1 MATMSMESRVALPD
15 PFYSLVREHE
25 RLLHKVCHLYCH
37 SEEERRDLLQEIL
50 LQLWKS
56 LPAYEGRAK
65 PSTWVYRVA
74 INTAITFLRKS
85 ARTGRTDAAL
95 GSLPTASE
103 EAEFRRVENI
113 EILNRALATL
123 SAVERAAVL
132 LHFEEKSYQE
142 IGEILGISEKAVS
155 VKLVRITNKLRLWYQ
170 DVCEKGGG
178 HGTR

>member
-1 MATMSMESRVALPD
+1 MATMDMESRVALPD

-50 LQLWKS
+50 LQLWRS
-56 LPAYEGRAK
+56 LPTYEARAK
-65 PSTWVYRVA
+65 PTTWVYRVA

-85 ARTGRTDAAL
+85 ARAGRTDVPPN
-95 GSLPTASE
+95 SFPMASE
-103 EAEFRRVENI
+103 EAEFRRLENFQ
-113 EILNRALATL
+113 ILDRALATL
-123 SAVERAAVL
+123 STVERAAVL

-170 DVCEKGGG
+170 DVCGKGGI